1 MKSGIYIITNTT
13 NNKRYVGS
21 ALNLKKRLC
30 QHRGDLRRGAHKNP
44 HLQSAWNKYGE
55 DTFAFD
61 VIERWETEYLISMEQ
76 WWMNMLRPEYN
87 IAPVA
92 WSSYGRKATSET
104 RAKMSAANMGHP
116 VSDETRAK
124 IRAGNKGN
132 QNWLGR
138 KHTAETKFK
147 MSQAQKGHPVSD
159 ETKKKMSAARKG
171 QKLSDEHRSNISAS
185 LMGNRRSEGYRHTA
199 EAKAKISAAFKGKPW
214 PAARRAAQDAKR
226 MVCNVSN

>member
-21 ALNLKKRLC
+21 AVNLKKRLR
-30 QHRGDLRRGAHKNP
+30 QHRGDLRRGDHKNP

-55 DTFAFD
+55 DTFVFD

-76 WWMNMLRPEYN
+76 WWMNMLLPEYN

-104 RAKMSAANMGHP
+104 RAKMSRAHMGHK
-116 VSDETRAK
+116 VSDETRVK
-124 IRAGNKGN
+124 IRVANTGN
-132 QNWLGR
+132 QSALGH
-138 KHTAETKFK
+138 KHTAETKLK
-147 MSQAQKGHPVSD
+147 MSRAQKGHPVSD
-159 ETKKKMSAARKG
+159 ETKKKMSIAKKG
-171 QKLSDEHRSNISAS
+171 QKLSDEHRSNISES
-185 LMGNRRSEGYRHTA
+185 LMGNKRSEGYRHTA

-214 PAARRAAQDAKR
+214 PNKRRAAQDAKGKAR
-226 MVCNVSN
+226 NVSS